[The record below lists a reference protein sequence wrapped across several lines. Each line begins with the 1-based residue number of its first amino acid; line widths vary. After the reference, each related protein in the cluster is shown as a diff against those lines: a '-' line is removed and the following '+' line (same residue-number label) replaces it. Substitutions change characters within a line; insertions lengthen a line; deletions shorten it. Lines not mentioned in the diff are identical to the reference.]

1 MITLGILCFVVI
13 ILLALT
19 VSAYEHH
26 RARKRKRL
34 LDFDRAL
41 FRRFPRAGL

>member
-1 MITLGILCFVVI
+1 MIRLGILCFIAIV
-13 ILLALT
+13 LLALT

-26 RARKRKRL
+26 RARQRERVRE
-34 LDFDRAL
+34 FDRAL